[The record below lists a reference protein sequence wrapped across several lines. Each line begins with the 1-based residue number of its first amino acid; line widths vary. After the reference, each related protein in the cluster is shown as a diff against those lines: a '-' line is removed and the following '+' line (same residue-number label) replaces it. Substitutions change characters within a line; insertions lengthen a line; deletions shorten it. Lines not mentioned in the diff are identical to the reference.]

1 MIENRGIDPR
11 AIFCVTFTNKAAREM
26 RERIGRR
33 LGLDMENVNPFRNSR
48 LPTVG
53 TFHSVASFFLRMFID
68 KIGYGKDFVIY
79 DSDDCIRLTKEIMK
93 RQNIDEKEFNPR
105 AIHSMISGAKGK

>member
-1 MIENRGIDPR
+1 
-11 AIFCVTFTNKAAREM
+11 M

-68 KIGYGKDFVIY
+68 KI
-79 DSDDCIRLTKEIMK
+79 
-93 RQNIDEKEFNPR
+93 
-105 AIHSMISGAKGK
+105 

>member
-1 MIENRGIDPR
+1 
-11 AIFCVTFTNKAAREM
+11 M
-26 RERIGRR
+26 RERIGKR
-33 LGLDMENVNPFRNSR
+33 LGIDMATVNPFRNSR

-68 KIGYGKDFVIY
+68 HLGYGKDFVIY
-79 DSDDCIRLTKEIMK
+79 DSDDCIRTVKEIMK

-105 AIHSMISGAKGK
+105 SIQSMISGAKGK